1 MTVESQT
8 SGFNFMSIQA
18 ASPMLWIYELKGET
32 HPRDLPK
39 DELDGV
45 WPEAPYY
52 YLFYRRDAHDS
63 ILEWLKSNP
72 RWQLTSQYRLPYS
85 KWQDISVARMRVGPF
100 VIHAAPGLG
109 TISAARDEI
118 PIRIDPGVVFGSG
131 LHPTT
136 RGCLLAISE
145 FFLRDEIQTAVD
157 FGTGTGILAIA
168 CALLGARRTWAVDC
182 IPLALGV
189 AVKNASANNVADRIG
204 FLAADRLGVINAR
217 SDLLIMNL
225 EWPILEAILKAEDWK
240 NYERVVLSGFLEGR
254 LAALKD
260 MIRPCFQVAE
270 TNVIDGWP
278 VVSLISF
285 DRLLH

>member
-1 MTVESQT
+1 MGT
-8 SGFNFMSIQA
+8 QA
-18 ASPMLWIYELKGET
+18 GSPILWIYELKGDSP
-32 HPRDLPK
+32 PRDLPK

-52 YLFYRRDAHDS
+52 YLFYRSDALDS
-63 ILEWLKSNP
+63 VQEWLKANP
-72 RWQLTSQYRLPYS
+72 QWQLTSQYCMPYA
-85 KWQDISVARMRVGPF
+85 KWQDIADARVRIGPF
-100 VIHAAPGLG
+100 VIHAAPGVG

-145 FFLRDEIQTAVD
+145 FFARDEVRTTVD

-168 CALLGARRTWAVDC
+168 CALLGARRTLAVDC

-189 AVKNASANNVADRIG
+189 ASKNASANNVADRIG
-204 FLAADRLGVINAR
+204 FLAADRLGVINVR

-225 EWPILEAILKAEDWK
+225 EWPILEAILRTDDWK
-240 NYERVVLSGFLEGR
+240 NYERVVLSGFLESR
-254 LAALKD
+254 LGTVED
-260 MIRPCFQVAE
+260 MIRPHFQAVE
-270 TNVIDGWP
+270 TSILDGWP
-278 VVSLISF
+278 VVSLVSCGG
-285 DRLLH
+285 LLRWV